1 MKTVGREGL
10 PDLPPIRRSRKH
22 LLPLDNRKRY
32 VYTVTVAL
40 LRYDI
45 SRKERY
51 WMKKRIAIS
60 LTPEIVD
67 FLEGHSEKMGLR
79 KSDIIAIALTEYK
92 RKVKKQ

>member
-1 MKTVGREGL
+1 
-10 PDLPPIRRSRKH
+10 
-22 LLPLDNRKRY
+22 
-32 VYTVTVAL
+32 
-40 LRYDI
+40 
-45 SRKERY
+45 
-51 WMKKRIAIS
+51 MKKRIAIS